1 MDVALL
7 SKLIKDIVLEK
18 DSVSLPGLGTFV
30 TELVPST
37 FSDRGYTINPPY
49 RRLSFTQ
56 KNTEDGLLEARL
68 ADENIGAGELTGF
81 LARLKEDLKQRKAIA
96 LPGLGRLRATR
107 ENHFFFVPDENLDIW
122 PAGFGLD
129 SISLKNHQ
137 ETPEEIATAVST
149 LADAVEAP
157 VPAPVIS
164 SGARRA
170 KSRNLIS
177 ALIVIAALI
186 ALAFI
191 ALAVLG
197 RVAPDFIDRLLY
209 SPQELQT
216 LKTLNL

>member
-1 MDVALL
+1 MDAALL

-157 VPAPVIS
+157 VPTPVIS
-164 SGARRA
+164 TKVRRTA
-170 KSRNLIS
+170 WRNLIIILVS
-177 ALIVIAALI
+177 VAL
-186 ALAFI
+186 LAFI
-191 ALAVLG
+191 GLAILG

-209 SPQELQT
+209 SPEELQT